1 MASME
6 NVKEFAGDAARSAAK
21 AAKHMAFVS
30 KCRLEILT
38 EQERI
43 RRNYTKL
50 GRIYYKDYITDE
62 EPDEAEYKPLCD
74 SISDSFR
81 AINGLKEQLRLEKE
95 QYRQAQNAA
104 AQPESDE
111 EAAETEEVEAAEE
124 AEAAE

>member
-30 KCRLEILT
+30 KCRLEILA
-38 EQERI
+38 EQEHI

-50 GRIYYKDYITDE
+50 GRVYYKDYITDE
-62 EPDEAEYKPLCD
+62 EPDEAEYKPLCN

-81 AINGLKEQLRLEKE
+81 AINELKEQLRLEKE
-95 QYRQAQNAA
+95 RYRQAQNDTAA
-104 AQPESDE
+104 PLESGDE
-111 EAAETEEVEAAEE
+111 AEDAEE
-124 AEAAE
+124 AEEME